1 MKDQIWRA
9 YVGELVSDRDER
21 EGRSAEGVGRTAMER
36 EVLRYVTVG
45 LYKMEVS
52 ARTILKSV

>member
-9 YVGELVSDRDER
+9 YVEELVSDRYER
-21 EGRSAEGVGRTAMER
+21 EGRSAEGDGRTARER

-52 ARTILKSV
+52 ARTILE